1 VHGAGEK
8 ERKTM
13 AKKMSFE
20 DALGRLNEI
29 VKRLEDGD
37 VPLEESMKL
46 YEEGMRLGTLCK
58 GIVREAEQRMKHLT
72 EEIAAQEGEGE
83 E

>member
-1 VHGAGEK
+1 
-8 ERKTM
+8 M
-13 AKKMSFE
+13 AKRMSFE

-29 VKRLEDGD
+29 VKQLEDGD

-58 GIVREAEQRMKHLT
+58 GIVREAEERMKRLT
-72 EEIAAQEGEGE
+72 EEASGRQEDGE

>member
-1 VHGAGEK
+1 VLGAGEE
-8 ERKTM
+8 ERKAM
-13 AKKMSFE
+13 AKKVNFE
-20 DALGRLNEI
+20 DALGRLNDI

-37 VPLEESMKL
+37 VPLEESMRL

-58 GIVREAEQRMKHLT
+58 GIVREAEQRMKRLT
-72 EEIAAQEGEGE
+72 EEIAGQEGEKE